1 MSQTGGSGKY
11 VVNFEEMVEALRG
24 IEITPG
30 LTELDLSRLEQLL
43 EENLS
48 AILELLK
55 LLSGE
60 RKLRT
65 KDMSIHIPALQLK
78 FEHKITVPVDAVLTG
93 ITFSQSGWKPQDTV
107 TLLAGDTV
115 LLDHIHTKEIGER
128 REFPAWQRV
137 SAGTEISVQY
147 DNISGNSKMFFCD
160 LEYIELRQPE
170 LLAGEEL

>member
-1 MSQTGGSGKY
+1 MSRMESSGKY
-11 VVNFEEMVEALRG
+11 IINLKDMAKALKDIR
-24 IEITPG
+24 ITPG

-48 AILELLK
+48 AILDLLK

-78 FEHKITVPVDAVLTG
+78 FENKVTVPVDAVLTA

-115 LLDHIHTKEIGER
+115 LLYHIHTKEIGER
-128 REFPAWQRV
+128 RVFPAWQRV
-137 SAGTEISVQY
+137 FAGTELTVRY
-147 DNISGNSKMFFCD
+147 DNASGNSKMFFCD

-170 LLAGEEL
+170 Q